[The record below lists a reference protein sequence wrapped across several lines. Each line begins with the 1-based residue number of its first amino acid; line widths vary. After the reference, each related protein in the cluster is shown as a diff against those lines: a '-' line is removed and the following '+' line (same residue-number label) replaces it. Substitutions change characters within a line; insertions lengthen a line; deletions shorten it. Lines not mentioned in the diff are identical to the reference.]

1 MQGFLFY
8 WVAWIAWVVIMFFFS
23 KKQLYRFQLLFHL
36 LAVMAIASY
45 IFHIGRYS
53 FGFAGIYLLFVVLV
67 YQRRLSVY
75 QFAYFMLSCLI
86 IALGFASFQLFTL
99 LDPLW
104 VFINPTWFAALALH
118 FLTLFLYKSWK
129 KRICSILVGMI
140 LGDGIYMII
149 LVHNSLPYTAISY
162 ILLDMMTISVSA
174 SLFWSGL
181 EWLSVF
187 AMNYMQSKFQAGQ
200 KQL

>member
-1 MQGFLFY
+1 MEGLLFY
-8 WVAWIAWVVIMFFFS
+8 WITWIAWVVVMFFFS
-23 KKQLYRFQLLFHL
+23 KTQVLRFPLLVHL
-36 LAVMAIASY
+36 LAVMGIAGY
-45 IFHIGRYS
+45 ILHIGRYS
-53 FGFAGIYLLFVVLV
+53 IGFAGIYLLFVVLI
-67 YQRRLSVY
+67 YHRRLSLY

-86 IALGFASFQLFTL
+86 IALGYASFQLFAL

-104 VFINPTWFAALALH
+104 VFVNPTWLAALLLH

-129 KRICSILVGMI
+129 QRISSILVGMI
-140 LGDGIYMII
+140 LGDGIYMITM
-149 LVHNSLPYTAISY
+149 VHNSLPYTAVSY

-187 AMNYMQSKFQAGQ
+187 AMNYMQSKFQTGQ